1 MNRLHVTTKAH
12 QWMTKIVK
20 PDDVVVDATAG
31 NGNDTLFLSKLAK
44 EVIAFDV
51 QQEAIDN
58 TQQRCIHQSNVRTFC
73 VSHVS
78 IFEVVETFDVL
89 VFNLGYL
96 PNSDST
102 LCTQTSTTL
111 TALKNNLPHLNKKGH
126 LLITYYRKHPGGNDE
141 YEAVSSFLAHDS
153 GLECLETYTY
163 DDDLAP
169 VFQIFQKR

>member
-1 MNRLHVTTKAH
+1 MSRLHVTTKAH
-12 QWMTKIVK
+12 QWMSKIVK
-20 PDDVVVDATAG
+20 PDHIVVDATAG
-31 NGNDTLFLSKLAK
+31 NGNDTLFLSNLAK

-58 TQQRCIHQSNVRTFC
+58 TRLRCINQSNIRTFC
-73 VSHVS
+73 VSHEN
-78 IFEVVETFDVL
+78 IFEVVEAFDVL

-96 PNSDST
+96 PNSDSP
-102 LCTQTSTTL
+102 LCTQSSTTL

-141 YEAVSSFLAHDS
+141 YEEVSSFLTQDPN
-153 GLECLETYTY
+153 LECIETYTY
-163 DDDLAP
+163 DETLAP